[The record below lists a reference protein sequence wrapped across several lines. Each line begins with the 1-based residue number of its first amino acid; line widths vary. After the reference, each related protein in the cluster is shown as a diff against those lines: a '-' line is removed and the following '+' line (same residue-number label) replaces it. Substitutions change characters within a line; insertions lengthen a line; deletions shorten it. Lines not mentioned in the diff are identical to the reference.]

1 MKKTILSLAATAL
14 VATSSFAIDT
24 NDIYV
29 GGGLSM
35 VSLSGSG
42 SDIDSGFAV
51 VLNAGIPVLR
61 TVEGSVLVEVEL
73 SQTVSPLSSTETD
86 EEYNNETDEYEE
98 TYRRNLDIDVF
109 SIALFAAYQYDI
121 TNEYFVK
128 ARLGLISQSMD
139 DGSETYD
146 DTGLVYGIQ
155 AGYNLSQTMGLYV
168 GVDMN
173 SVNEYIDAQTITLGA
188 NYHF

>member
-61 TVEGSVLVEVEL
+61 IVEGSVLVEVEL